1 MSTIV
6 TSTPSASAFP
16 LPRVAHRV
24 LRQEVLAALRSG
36 IVSKEI
42 PVGTRLLEAELSAR
56 MGVSRAPVREALRQ
70 LEQEGLVESFAHRGV
85 IVVGVP
91 EDEID
96 ALYELRATIEAK
108 AIARACAAA
117 TDADLEALRAL
128 IEEMRAAVDRWDID
142 AVAEIDLRF
151 HGAIVT
157 LSGFSL
163 LRTIW
168 ASLDGLVRVRSYQAL
183 ERPGSSA
190 AYFRRDSIASHERLA
205 DAIAARD
212 PERAAHLA
220 RQHILEV
227 AERLHAEGDEPGP

>member
-1 MSTIV
+1 MT
-6 TSTPSASAFP
+6 TNLGATTFP
-16 LPRVAHRV
+16 LPKVHHRV
-24 LRQEVLAALRSG
+24 LRQEVLTAIRAG
-36 IVSKEI
+36 IVSGEI
-42 PVGTRLLEAELSAR
+42 PVGTRLLEGELSTR
-56 MGVSRAPVREALRQ
+56 MGVSRAPIREALRQ

-85 IVVGVP
+85 VVVGVP
-91 EDEID
+91 DDEID

-108 AIARACAAA
+108 AIARACVAA
-117 TDADLEALRAL
+117 TDEDLAKLRGL
-128 IEEMRAAVDRWDID
+128 LDEMRVAVEQWDID

-151 HGAIVT
+151 HGAIVA

-183 ERPGSSA
+183 ERPGASA

-212 PERAAHLA
+212 PDRAAILV
-220 RQHILEV
+220 REHILEV
-227 AERLHAEGDEPGP
+227 AERLRAEDDDLRS

>member
-6 TSTPSASAFP
+6 TQSTSASVFP
-16 LPRVAHRV
+16 LPRVRHRV
-24 LRQEVLAALRSG
+24 LRQEVLSALRTG
-36 IVSKEI
+36 IVSGDI
-42 PVGTRLLEAELSAR
+42 PVGTRLLEAELSTR

-85 IVVGVP
+85 VVVGVP

-117 TDADLEALRAL
+117 TDEDLAALRAL
-128 IEEMRAAVDRWDID
+128 IDEMRGAVDRWDID

-151 HGAIVT
+151 HGAIVA

-183 ERPGSSA
+183 ERPGPSA

-205 DAIAARD
+205 DAIEARD
-212 PERAAHLA
+212 AERAAHLA
-220 RQHILEV
+220 RDHILEV
-227 AERLHAEGDEPGP
+227 VERLRTEGDAPAP